1 MITKGIILERVVNS
15 NIYKVRIPYLEKAGF
30 NVNEAHEAI
39 LCHEPGVVESYLPG
53 DVVLI
58 GFEDHNANQ
67 PVILGKL
74 FLQEN
79 TSRGYGNFESLNVL
93 LSANLPQ
100 NTTIGGIDVYKELN
114 KLNRLSTNT
123 ASIIDSGANLQP
135 ILIVDISD
143 IN

>member
-30 NVNEAHEAI
+30 NAEETHEAI
-39 LCHEPGVVESYLPG
+39 LCHEPGVIESYLPG

-67 PVILGKL
+67 PIILGKL
-74 FLQEN
+74 YLQEN
-79 TSRGYGNFESLNVL
+79 ASRGYGNFESLNVSS
-93 LSANLPQ
+93 SANLPQ
-100 NTTIGGIDVYKELN
+100 NTCIGDIDVYKTLL
-114 KLNRLSTNT
+114 KLNRLANNVSDASVNTN
-123 ASIIDSGANLQP
+123 Q
-135 ILIVDISD
+135 ILIVDLSD